1 MQETANLF
9 DCLSGRLDFV
19 VFVNAVNGA
28 LGADGT
34 ITAET
39 KVG

>member
-1 MQETANLF
+1 MEEAANLL
-9 DCLSGRLDFV
+9 DCFSGCLDFV
-19 VFVNAVNGA
+19 VLVHAVNGA

-34 ITAET
+34 ITAEA